1 MQWIVHVDGSSTQ
14 HVGGVGIILRSPEGD
29 RLKYV
34 ACLQFQ
40 VTNNK
45 AEYEALIIGLSLA
58 KALGVDSV
66 VVQSDSQLVIGQVN
80 ETCEAKK
87 ERMMKY
93 LNKVRNLIDA
103 FTKVEFIQVP
113 RRENA
118 DPDCLAKATF
128 AEDIV
133 DKKIEIQYI
142 SSVDI
147 PKVQQVDGETN
158 WMTTIVSYLR
168 DGFSPRR

>member
-1 MQWIVHVDGSSTQ
+1 MQWTVHVDGSSTQ

-29 RLKYV
+29 RLEYV

-40 VTNNK
+40 KTSNEV
-45 AEYEALIIGLSLA
+45 EYEALIIGLNLA
-58 KALGVDSV
+58 KALGVDSI

-80 ETCEAKK
+80 GTCEAK
-87 ERMMKY
+87 EECMMKY
-93 LNKVRNLIDA
+93 LNKVRNRINA
-103 FTKVEFIQVP
+103 FIKVEFIQVP

-118 DPDCLAKATF
+118 DSDCLAKDTS
-128 AEDIV
+128 AEEIV
-133 DKKIEIQYI
+133 DKKIEILYI

-168 DGFSPRR
+168 DGFSPKR